1 MNITE
6 AVNAILKR
14 YPDQGYDAFVDLNK
28 IKDDDLQEAVWF
40 IKSMRGPHHVEL
52 SHAQRVEREN
62 FKKMIEKG
70 YTYKDIARETGLA
83 KRTVEIKVSDYGLK
97 DLYYQIQPRY
107 CIRAGIPMICINIET
122 GERRVFES
130 IGKAEKAF
138 NFKRSYLRDKTK
150 DRRFYVYGGWV
161 FRRGG

>member
-6 AVNAILKR
+6 AVNAIIER

-28 IKDDDLQEAVWF
+28 IKDDDLQEAVRF
-40 IKSMRGPHHVEL
+40 IKSMRGPRHVEL
-52 SHAQRVEREN
+52 SHAERIEREN

-83 KRTVEIKVSDYGLK
+83 RRTVGRKVSDYGLK
-97 DLYYQIQPRY
+97 RLYYQMRSY
-107 CIRAGIPMICINIET
+107 GIRAAIPMVCINIGT

>member
-6 AVNAILKR
+6 AVNAIIER

-28 IKDDDLQEAVWF
+28 IKDDDLQEAVCF
-40 IKSMRGPHHVEL
+40 IKSMRGPRHVEL
-52 SHAQRVEREN
+52 SHAERIEREN

-70 YTYKDIARETGLA
+70 YTYRTIARETGLA
-83 KRTVEIKVSDYGLK
+83 ERTVKRKVSDYGFK
-97 DLYYQIQPRY
+97 KLYRQTRPHG
-107 CIRAGIPMICINIET
+107 IRAGVPMICVNIET

-138 NFKRSYLRDKTK
+138 DFKRGYLGDKTK
-150 DRRFYVYGGWV
+150 DRRFYVYGGWA
-161 FRRGG
+161 FRRAN